1 MHKRFISQHHQLLS
15 HVYDT
20 ERAGGRFAVIILG
33 RSVIWEK
40 RFPSLLE
47 QSFEYARVS
56 QVLHDFKGEG
66 YRVVSCDACAT
77 RTLDEVVLLNNDPCP
92 VCGRTRPEVVRLVHY
107 LLNASRTILDRKRII
122 ETSTNVVDFVAR
134 EKARRNRVYN

>member
-1 MHKRFISQHHQLLS
+1 MHKRTIIQHFQLLS

-33 RSVIWEK
+33 KSVIWEK

-56 QVLHDFKGEG
+56 RVLHEFKGDG
-66 YRVVSCDACAT
+66 YRVVSCDACAS
-77 RTLDEVVLLNNDPCP
+77 RTLDDVVALNNDACP
-92 VCGRTRPEVVRLVHY
+92 VCGRRRPEALRLVHY
-107 LLNASRTILDRKRII
+107 LINASRTFLDRKRLIDK
-122 ETSTNVVDFVAR
+122 SSNVVDFVSR

>member
-1 MHKRFISQHHQLLS
+1 MKRLIIQQHQILS
-15 HVYDT
+15 HTYDT

-56 QVLHDFKGEG
+56 KVLHEFKGEG
-66 YRVVSCDACAT
+66 YRVVSCDACAQ
-77 RTLDEVVLLNNDPCP
+77 RTLDEVLILNNDACP
-92 VCGRTRPEVVRLVHY
+92 VCGRTRPEAVRLVHY
-107 LLNASRTILDRKRII
+107 LINASRTFLDRKQLV
-122 ETSTNVVDFVAR
+122 EKNPNVIDLVAR